1 MAINY
6 EVPADK
12 RLLYWIGDRLID
24 LRHPVSIIVLFVTG
38 LIAYWSFQLNLV
50 TSFGE
55 LLPQT
60 HPYVQ
65 IHNTYSKDFGG
76 ANNIVMMAE
85 VEEGNIFNVENLGQ
99 IYLMTQEM
107 DRVYGVN
114 HSQIDS
120 IGHRTTRHLRVAA
133 AGTLRSEPIM
143 IDMPRTADD
152 AADIRRIV
160 HNSENVFGILVS
172 LDDKA
177 ALVRANFIE
186 GRLEYNRIFEEMNER
201 VIAPFTEGWTGAQLV
216 DVEPDRAEALK
227 VEKGTGIIVKRIF
240 DKKTSSASQGG
251 LEEGDVITA
260 INGKTAMRRWEISSA
275 IIKAKKENTGPVKV
289 SYLRDGKPGEATI
302 ASGGSNVRVWA
313 AGEPRLYG
321 WVYNYA
327 GDVFFILVI
336 TYCIEWVL
344 RWFYFHDWRGALRPT
359 ITGLIAAFW
368 GMGFIH
374 LIGLA
379 LDPLML
385 VMPFLIT
392 ARAVS
397 HAIQMHDRYYEEF
410 ERCGWNKRRAIVAS
424 FAELFVPTFS
434 GIATDAF
441 GVLVI
446 LLVPVLMLQ
455 KLAVTASWWIL
466 AITISEMMLNPI
478 VYYYL
483 KAPEP
488 ELVMLRE
495 RGGFRRMIERFVDV
509 LMSPLGRWVTIGSWL
524 TAAAVAFYFARGL
537 TIGDP
542 HSASPLLWLDSPY
555 NQSHNAVQGKF
566 GGVEP
571 LIIVAEGYDKNAMKD
586 PHQLKDMEGFQR
598 FLERDPS
605 IGYSFSL
612 ADILRAVNSVF
623 HELEPKWGVI
633 PNNWV
638 DVGGLFFIFFS
649 GSPPTETAKYV
660 STDYSTAH
668 VTFFARDHKGSNI
681 NRVIERSN
689 EYIARSENTT
699 LGIDVGSDNGKDV
712 IVKSILPTP
721 KWSNHEKSWIGK
733 HVGGTV
739 DSPFKVGDR
748 IAAINGQDVEYLDDN
763 ARAEHQG
770 GFQKVLHTI
779 GLWSAVD
786 YRSGLHK
793 AAEDSRSIS
802 VKIDRGGQ
810 MVDADISPP
819 WKARFRLAGGL
830 IGVLAAANAEL
841 VRNDLLMNFLG
852 IFTIWIILLFT
863 YRSAMSGF
871 YLLGPLV
878 LSNMMVNAYMAMN
891 DIGVNIHT
899 LPLVTVGVGFGI
911 DYGLYIVSR
920 IIEEIQVNSDLEKSV
935 REALVTSGKAVT
947 FTAVT
952 MIISTLFWVTSN
964 IRFNAEMGLL
974 LAIWMFISYVGSQ
987 TLTPVLILVFKPK
1000 FIMKEAG
1007 HAENRKLVRI
1017 KTA

>member
-1 MAINY
+1 MAIDY

-12 RLLYWIGDRLID
+12 RLLYWIGDKLID
-24 LRHPVSIIVLFVTG
+24 MRHPVSILVLFVTG
-38 LIAYWSFQLNLV
+38 LFAYWSFQLNLV

-85 VEEGNIFNVENLGQ
+85 VKEGDIFNVENLGQ

-143 IDMPRTADD
+143 IDMPKTDAD
-152 AADIRRIV
+152 AADVRRIV

-172 LDDKA
+172 LDDRA
-177 ALVRANFIE
+177 ALIRANFIE

-201 VIAPFTEGWTGAQLV
+201 VIAPFTEGWVGAQLV

-227 VEKGTGIIVKRIF
+227 VEKGTGILVKRIF
-240 DKKTSSASQGG
+240 DKKTSTAAQGG
-251 LEEGDVITA
+251 LESGDVIVK
-260 INGKTAMRRWEISSA
+260 IDGKTATKRWEVSTAVIE
-275 IIKAKKENTGPVKV
+275 AKKAGRGSVAIDYV
-289 SYLRDGKPGEATI
+289 RDGKPGQSTI
-302 ASGGSNVRVWA
+302 ASGGSNLVVWA

-327 GDVFFILVI
+327 GDVFFILVV
-336 TYCIEWVL
+336 TYCIEWIL
-344 RWFYFHDWRGALRPT
+344 RWMYFHDWRGALRPT

-434 GIATDAF
+434 GITTDAL

-466 AITISEMMLNPI
+466 AITVSEMMLNPI

-488 ELVMLRE
+488 ELVLLRE
-495 RGGFRRMIERFVDV
+495 RGSFRRIIERFTDWLV
-509 LMSPLGRWVTIGSWL
+509 STGGKTIVMGSW
-524 TAAAVAFYFARGL
+524 AIAVCFGMYFARGL

-542 HSASPLLWLDSPY
+542 HAASPLLWLDSPY

-586 PHQLKDMEGFQR
+586 PHTLKEMERFQR

-605 IGYSFSL
+605 VGYSFSL

-660 STDYSTAH
+660 STDYATAH
-668 VTFFARDHKGSNI
+668 VTFFCRDHKGENI
-681 NRVIERSN
+681 RRIVGRSN
-689 EYIARSENTT
+689 EFIARGEIRD
-699 LGIDVGSDNGKDV
+699 LGVTVDAAGEGGQDVV
-712 IVKSILPTP
+712 VKSLLAAPV
-721 KWSNHEKSWIGK
+721 WSHHENSWIGK
-733 HVGGTV
+733 RVGSKDKV
-739 DSPFKVGDR
+739 EKPFQVGDR
-748 IAAINGQDVEYLDDN
+748 MLTVNGHSFEGL
-763 ARAEHQG
+763 E
-770 GFQKVLHTI
+770 GFQEQLHA
-779 GLWSAVD
+779 GAE
-786 YRSGLHK
+786 YGRSL
-793 AAEDSRSIS
+793 EFT
-802 VKIDRGGQ
+802 VERGGET
-810 MVDADISPP
+810 VTAEVTPP
-819 WKARFRLAGGL
+819 WKSRFRLAGGL

-852 IFTIWIILLFT
+852 FFTIWVILLFT
-863 YRSAMSGF
+863 YRSITCGL
-871 YLLGPLV
+871 YLLGPLIA
-878 LSNMMVNAYMAMN
+878 SNIIVNAYMAMN

-920 IIEEIQVNSDLEKSV
+920 IIEEIQINSDLDKSV
-935 REALVTSGKAVT
+935 HEALITSGKAVS
-947 FTAVT
+947 FTAIT

-987 TLTPVLILVFKPK
+987 TLLPVLILVFKPR
-1000 FIMKEAG
+1000 FITKEAG
-1007 HAENRKLVRI
+1007 HAENRQLVRI
-1017 KTA
+1017 